1 MKLQRLAYWQNRC
14 ATKKENVAMSDPR
27 LNELMKRDRK
37 LQAIM
42 GQRELT
48 QAERDDWE
56 EIVRQITSIQEEEQ
70 QNSASE

>member
-1 MKLQRLAYWQNRC
+1 
-14 ATKKENVAMSDPR
+14 
-27 LNELMKRDRK
+27 MKRDRK